1 MSINL
6 TQVSQPAPRPM
17 MPVAANPVTGNL
29 FDLLTTDG
37 VPLSETDIQEIT
49 RLERCIQAD
58 MNLDDEEDDD

>member
-1 MSINL
+1 
-6 TQVSQPAPRPM
+6 M